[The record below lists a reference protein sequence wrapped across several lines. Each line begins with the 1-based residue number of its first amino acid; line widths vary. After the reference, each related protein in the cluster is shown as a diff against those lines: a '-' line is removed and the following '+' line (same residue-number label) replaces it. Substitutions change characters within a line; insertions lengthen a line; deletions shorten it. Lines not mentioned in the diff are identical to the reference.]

1 VELFVAVWTVSRM
14 VSSTKERLRWASL
27 WTNRFT

>member
-14 VSSTKERLRWASL
+14 VSSTK
-27 WTNRFT
+27 